1 MLKKLKKNKK
11 GFTLAELLI
20 VVAIIGVLVAISIP
34 IFTSQLEKAR
44 EATDEANIRSIYAQ
58 LSADVL
64 TENTTIDAKKDKDV
78 CPAAATYSVTK
89 DGTTGN
95 ITGTATY
102 KMTQKIDGTV
112 SKTDVTIGGVTL
124 TSAQFTTGT
133 ATITIKD
140 DGTASTITI
149 AK

>member
-1 MLKKLKKNKK
+1 MNNSRKKK

-20 VVAIIGVLVAISIP
+20 VVAIIAVLVAISIP

-64 TENTTIDAKKDKDV
+64 TENTTSDSKKGKDV
-78 CPAAATYSVTK
+78 CPAAVTYTVTK
-89 DGTTGN
+89 DATTGN

-102 KMTQKIDGTV
+102 TMTQKIDGTV
-112 SKTDVTIGGVTL
+112 SITDVTIGGVTL
-124 TSAQFTTGT
+124 TNDKFTTGT

-140 DGTASTITI
+140 DGTAPTITI
-149 AK
+149 S